1 MRSEAS
7 NSHDGG
13 ATLDGVWAKLARAE
27 EHLITL
33 ADEIKAFIARD
44 PQPFGL
50 SVPQFDSVTGWYIV
64 YAIVDEEPPERL
76 GVILGDVLHNT
87 RSALDHLVWQLVILN
102 GGTPKG
108 GAGGNAFPI
117 ARSETAWR
125 TAQERQLAGVAEAHR
140 KTIEKTQPFKVDNPD
155 RSPLAW
161 LQFLS
166 NTDKHQIVHPI
177 AGIVQDDPI
186 GKVSFQVTQGPG
198 QVVREQWQREWFTS
212 DAELLRCKVEPMTP
226 DTKVE
231 VIGDVEL
238 RLAFSRVREN
248 LPKLLIALAKSLTE
262 DLHPAFAAS

>member
-1 MRSEAS
+1 MSPEAS
-7 NSHDGG
+7 NPHDGG

-27 EHLITL
+27 EHLITP
-33 ADEIKAFIARD
+33 ADEIKAFITRD

-50 SVPQFDSVTGWYIV
+50 SVPQFDSVTGWYVV
-64 YAIVDEEPPERL
+64 YAIVDEEPPGRL

-102 GGTPKG
+102 GGTPNG

-117 ARSETAWR
+117 ARSEAAWR
-125 TAQERQLAGVAEAHR
+125 TAQKRQLAGVAEAHR
-140 KTIEKTQPFKVDNPD
+140 KIIEKTQPFKVDNPD

-166 NTDKHQIVHPI
+166 NTDKHQIVHPV

-198 QVVREQWQREWFTS
+198 KVVREQWQREWFTP

-231 VIGDVEL
+231 MIGDVEL